1 MVNSMPKAKRWP
13 YRAKQARDK
22 TLTQA
27 QAVLRKVERIEYQLD
42 ENPMGPNQALIRVLN
57 AQIGQLTA
65 GIVQEM
71 AEVGQE
77 QGNGQAIN
85 GQAWLKALL
94 RLVETE
100 ADYEAI
106 AGLIQVKLEELQS

>member
-1 MVNSMPKAKRWP
+1 MPKAKRWP

-27 QAVLRKVERIEYQLD
+27 QAVLNKVERIEYQLA
-42 ENPMGPNQALIRVLN
+42 ENPMGPNQELIRVLN
-57 AQIGQLTA
+57 AQIGQA
-65 GIVQEM
+65 ASGIIQEM

-77 QGNGQAIN
+77 QGNGQEIN
-85 GQAWLKALL
+85 GQAWQGWLKALL
-94 RLVETE
+94 RLVKTE

-106 AGLIQVKLEELQS
+106 AGLIEVKLEELQS